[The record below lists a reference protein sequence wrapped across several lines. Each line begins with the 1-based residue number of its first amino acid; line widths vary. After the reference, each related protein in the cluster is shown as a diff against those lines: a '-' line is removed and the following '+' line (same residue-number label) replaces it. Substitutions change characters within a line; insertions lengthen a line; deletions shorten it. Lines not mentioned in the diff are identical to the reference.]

1 MSKKPEDRTGA
12 VSRRR
17 FLGSVAAGAT
27 LPSMAQQATAAAIGM
42 PGWDAVTDVVV
53 VGSGAGALSAA
64 VTASGL
70 GDNVMVLEKSTV
82 AGGTTAKSTGGVW
95 TPNSHLLRAQGVV
108 DKREDAIRYMVR
120 LSFPEHYDPEH
131 PHFGATEA
139 GYALIATFYDEVAPT
154 VESLVKLGALNVTN
168 IIAPRNVLM
177 PDYFSH
183 LPECRV
189 PNGRIMFPLNEDGSF
204 GGGAAMIRGLARV
217 CSERGVSIE
226 LGQRVGATIQDGA
239 GRVIGVTVY
248 GEDGRTRRI
257 GASKGVVFATGGFTH
272 NVDMCHQFLK
282 GPIYGGCAVPS
293 AEGDFVGIGTAAGA
307 RLGNMQ
313 NAWWVQIPLEES
325 LAVRSVATGIWC
337 SPGDSMI
344 QVNRFGRRFFD
355 EKFVYNERTQAHFVW
370 DAMSGTYPNLISI
383 LVFDERTAREY
394 AGFPPIPPAGTAPS
408 AVMRADTLDGLAK
421 IVGERFAA
429 LAEHTGGLML
439 DEQFVPNL
447 SESITRFNGF
457 ARSGEDQEFG
467 RGSVPIDRYF
477 HQYGPRAVNNPM
489 PNLTMHPIAD
499 SGPYYAVL
507 MAPGTLDTKG
517 GPQTDPQAR
526 VLDAAGQPIAGL
538 YGAGNCVA
546 SPTGPGYWGGGATL
560 GPALTFGRIA
570 ARTAHG
576 TTAAAIEK
584 V

>member
-1 MSKKPEDRTGA
+1 MSKKLNDRNSA

-27 LPSMAQQATAAAIGM
+27 LTSAVQQAAHAATGIS
-42 PGWDAVTDVVV
+42 GWDAITDVIV

-64 VTASGL
+64 ISASQL
-70 GDNVMVLEKSTV
+70 GGKVIVLEKSTV
-82 AGGTTAKSTGGVW
+82 AGGMTAKSTGGIW
-95 TPNSHLLRAQGVV
+95 TPNSHLLRAQGTV

-131 PHFGATEA
+131 PQFGATEA
-139 GYALIATFYDEVAPT
+139 GYAMIATFYDEVAPT
-154 VESLVKLGALNVTN
+154 VESLVNLGALNVTN
-168 IIAPRNVLM
+168 ILAPRNVLM
-177 PDYFSH
+177 PDYFAH

-189 PNGRIMFPLNEDGSF
+189 TKGRIMFPMNEDGSF

-217 CSERGVSIE
+217 AASRGVSIE
-226 LGQRVGATIQDGA
+226 LGQRVDAAVQDA
-239 GRVIGVTVY
+239 SGRVVGVTVH
-248 GEDGRTRRI
+248 GEDGITQRI
-257 GASKGVVFATGGFTH
+257 GARKGVVFATGGFTH
-272 NVDMCHQFLK
+272 NVEMCRQFLK

-325 LAVRSVATGIWC
+325 IAVRSVATGIWC

-344 QVNRFGRRFFD
+344 QVNRFGHRFFD

-370 DAMSGTYPNLISI
+370 DAMTGTYPNLISI
-383 LVFDERTAREY
+383 LIYDERTAREY
-394 AGFPPIPPAGTAPS
+394 AGFPPIPPAGSAPTS
-408 AVMRADTLDGLAK
+408 AMRADTLEGLAK
-421 IVGERFAA
+421 IVNERFAA
-429 LAEHTGGLML
+429 LAEHTGALAL
-439 DEQFVPNL
+439 DQQFVPNL
-447 SESITRFNGF
+447 RESITRFNGF

-477 HQYGPRAVNNPM
+477 HQYGPRAVDNPM
-489 PNLTMHPIAD
+489 PNLTMHPLAD
-499 SGPYYAVL
+499 QGPYYAIL

-526 VLDAAGQPIAGL
+526 VLDNAGQPIPGL

-570 ARTAHG
+570 GRNAHR
-576 TTAAAIEK
+576 AAATEFSD